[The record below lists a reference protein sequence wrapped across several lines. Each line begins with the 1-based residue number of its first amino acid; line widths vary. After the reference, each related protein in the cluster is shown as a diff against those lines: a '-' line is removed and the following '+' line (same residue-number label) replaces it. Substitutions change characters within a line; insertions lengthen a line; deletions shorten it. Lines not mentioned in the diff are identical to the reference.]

1 MKSSKTNIERKL
13 FRQNIY
19 IDYLPD
25 VIVYCQS
32 APACPYRKR
41 IRKQLPTYS
50 LPYLKETGVSATG
63 SYNN

>member
-1 MKSSKTNIERKL
+1 MKVMYDETEVTTMKTIKWLQKNMKSSKTNIERKL

-32 APACPYRKR
+32 AQHP
-41 IRKQLPTYS
+41 
-50 LPYLKETGVSATG
+50 
-63 SYNN
+63 